1 MTYCVADYL
10 ADRLAGL
17 GVEHVF
23 GVPGDYN
30 LAMLDHV
37 VGHEHLTWVGCANEL
52 DAGYAADGYGR
63 LRGIAALAT
72 AFGVGELSAINA
84 MAGSFAEHVPVVH
97 VVGAPST
104 DHQAAHRM
112 VHHSLGDGVFTH
124 FMTMHERITCA
135 RAALTVDTAAAE
147 IDRVLAEVRDR
158 HLPGYL
164 LIPTDVSAAAV
175 DPPAGP
181 LPAPIDHTD
190 PEALA
195 GFVDAARTLLERAG
209 SVDRVALLAGL
220 LAHRVGGRDVLRELL
235 DAGPVPHAT
244 TVWAKSLVDESV
256 DHFVGTYAGAA
267 SPEDVR
273 ATVEDA
279 AALIVAGVQFTDLT
293 SGFFTQRITRPRT
306 IELGPGTASV
316 GAATFAPV
324 ELPAALGALVPLV
337 RELAARGGSTLRH
350 HAAADPLP
358 VHDDAEPLSQDALW
372 AEVAGFLQE
381 GDVVLADQ
389 GTSFYGSSTHRLP
402 SGVTF
407 IGQPLWASIGYTLPA
422 TLGACLAQ
430 PESRGILLIGDG
442 AAQLTVAEL
451 GTMVR
456 EGLAPLVVVVDND
469 GYTVE
474 RAIHGPAEPYN
485 DITRWDWTAVPAMF
499 APDGGA
505 RACRA
510 ETVGELR
517 AALAAAREDPT
528 TMAVVQ
534 AVVPRDDVPQLLADL
549 TKALGQSN
557 SSRSNSGQANSTA

>member
-1 MTYCVADYL
+1 
-10 ADRLAGL
+10 
-17 GVEHVF
+17 
-23 GVPGDYN
+23 
-30 LAMLDHV
+30 MLDHV
-37 VGHEHLTWVGCANEL
+37 VGHEQLTWVGCANEL

-63 LRGIAALAT
+63 LRGMAALAT

-84 MAGSFAEHVPVVH
+84 VAGSFAEHVPVVH

-104 DHQAAHRM
+104 DHQSAHRV

-124 FMTMHERITCA
+124 FMTMHEGITCA
-135 RAALTVDTAAAE
+135 RAALTVATARAE
-147 IDRVLAEVRDR
+147 IDRVLVEVRDR

-164 LIPTDVSAAAV
+164 LIPTDVSAAEV
-175 DPPAGP
+175 DPPSEP
-181 LPAPIDHTD
+181 LPTPVDTTD

-195 GFVDAARTLLERAG
+195 GFVESARALLERAG
-209 SVDRVALLAGL
+209 SVDRIALLAGL
-220 LAHRVGGRDVLRELL
+220 LTHRVGGREVLRELL
-235 DAGPVPHAT
+235 GAGPVRHAT

-256 DHFVGTYAGAA
+256 NHFVGTYAGAA
-267 SPEDVR
+267 SPEEVR

-279 AALIVAGVQFTDLT
+279 AALIIAGVQFTDLT

-306 IELGPGTASV
+306 IELGPETASV
-316 GAATFAPV
+316 GAATFSPV
-324 ELPAALGALVPLV
+324 ELPTALGALIPLV
-337 RELAARGGSTLRH
+337 RDLAAHGGATPRQSTPLTPELAA
-350 HAAADPLP
+350 
-358 VHDDAEPLSQDALW
+358 DATEPLSQDALW
-372 AEVAGFLQE
+372 TEVASFLRE

-389 GTSFYGSSTHRLP
+389 GTSFYGVSTHRLP

-430 PESRGILLIGDG
+430 PDSRGILLIGDG

-485 DITRWDWTAVPAMF
+485 DITRWDWTAAPAMF
-499 APDGGA
+499 APGGGA

-517 AALAAAREDPT
+517 EALTAAREDPT
-528 TMAVVQ
+528 TLAVVQ

-549 TKALGQSN
+549 TKALGQ
-557 SSRSNSGQANSTA
+557 ANSKA

>member
-10 ADRLAGL
+10 ADRLAEV

-37 VGHEHLTWVGCANEL
+37 VSHERLTWVGCANEL

-63 LRGIAALAT
+63 LRGMAALAT

-104 DHQAAHRM
+104 DHQSAHRV

-124 FMTMHERITCA
+124 FMTMHEGITCA
-135 RAALTVDTAAAE
+135 RAALTGDTARAE
-147 IDRVLAEVRDR
+147 IDRVLVEVRDR

-164 LIPTDVSAAAV
+164 LIPTDVSAAAA
-175 DPPAGP
+175 DPPSGP
-181 LPAPIDHTD
+181 LPSPVDTTD

-195 GFVDAARTLLERAG
+195 GFVEAARALLEKAG
-209 SVDRVALLAGL
+209 SVDRIALLAGL
-220 LAHRVGGRDVLRELL
+220 LTHRVGGREVLRELL
-235 DAGPVPHAT
+235 GAGPVPHAT

-256 DHFVGTYAGAA
+256 NHFVGTYAGGA
-267 SPEDVR
+267 SPEEVR

-293 SGFFTQRITRPRT
+293 SGFFTQRITRSRT
-306 IELGPGTASV
+306 VELGPRTASV
-316 GAATFAPV
+316 GAATFSPV
-324 ELPAALGALVPLV
+324 ELPTALGALVPLV
-337 RELAARGGSTLRH
+337 RELAARAPATPRQPAPAVS
-350 HAAADPLP
+350 LP
-358 VHDDAEPLSQDALW
+358 VADAAEPLSQDALW
-372 AEVAGFLQE
+372 AEVAGFLRE
-381 GDVVLADQ
+381 GDLVLADQ
-389 GTSFYGSSTHRLP
+389 GTSFYGASTHRLP

-430 PESRGILLIGDG
+430 PGSRGILLIGDG
-442 AAQLTVAEL
+442 AAQLTVAEI
-451 GTMVR
+451 GTIVR
-456 EGLAPLVVVVDND
+456 EGLAPLVIVVDND

-485 DITRWDWTAVPAMF
+485 DITRWDWTAIPAMF
-499 APDGGA
+499 APSGGA

-510 ETVGELR
+510 RTVGELR
-517 AALAAAREDPT
+517 EALTAAREDPT

-549 TKALGQSN
+549 TKALGQ
-557 SSRSNSGQANSTA
+557 ANSKA

>member
-1 MTYCVADYL
+1 MSYCVADHL
-10 ADRLAGL
+10 ADRLAEVGA
-17 GVEHVF
+17 EHVF
-23 GVPGDYN
+23 GVPGDYT
-30 LAMLDHV
+30 LAMLDHL
-37 VGHEHLTWVGCANEL
+37 VGHEALTWVGCANEL

-63 LRGIAALAT
+63 LRGVAALCT

-84 MAGSFAEHVPVVH
+84 VAGSFAEHVPVVH

-124 FMTMHERITCA
+124 FMTMHEGITCA
-135 RAALTVDTAAAE
+135 RAALTADTAQAE
-147 IDRVLAEVRDR
+147 IDRVLVEVRDR

-164 LIPTDVSAAAV
+164 LIPTDVAAAEV
-175 DPPAGP
+175 EPSSAP
-181 LPAPIDHTD
+181 LPEPVEHTD

-195 GFVDAARTLLERAG
+195 GFVEAARALLEKAG
-209 SVDRVALLAGL
+209 SVDHVALLAGL
-220 LAHRVGGRDVLRELL
+220 LTHRVGGRHVLQELL
-235 DAGPVPHAT
+235 GAGPVPHAT

-256 DHFVGTYAGAA
+256 NHFVGTYAGAA

-279 AALIVAGVQFTDLT
+279 AALIIAGVQFTDLT
-293 SGFFTQRITRPRT
+293 SGFFTQRITRSRT
-306 IELGPGTASV
+306 IELGARTASV
-316 GAATFAPV
+316 GAATFSPV

-337 RELAARGGSTLRH
+337 RELAATAPATPRQPAEPVAIP
-350 HAAADPLP
+350 AA
-358 VHDDAEPLSQDALW
+358 DDAEPLSQDALW
-372 AEVAGFLQE
+372 AEVATFLRE

-389 GTSFYGSSTHRLP
+389 GTAFYGASTHRLP

-430 PESRGILLIGDG
+430 PDSRGILLIGDG

-451 GTMVR
+451 GTIVR
-456 EGLAPLVVVVDND
+456 EGQAPLVIVVDND

-485 DITRWDWTAVPAMF
+485 DITRWDWTAAPALF
-499 APDGGA
+499 APGGGA
-505 RACRA
+505 TACRA
-510 ETVGELR
+510 ATVGELR
-517 AALAAAREDPT
+517 TALTAARDDPST
-528 TMAVVQ
+528 LAIVQ

-549 TKALGQSN
+549 TKALGQ
-557 SSRSNSGQANSTA
+557 ANSRA

>member
-10 ADRLAGL
+10 ADRLAEV

-37 VGHEHLTWVGCANEL
+37 VGHESLTWVGCANEL

-63 LRGIAALAT
+63 LRGMAALAT

-84 MAGSFAEHVPVVH
+84 VAGSFAEHVPVVH

-124 FMTMHERITCA
+124 FMTMHEGITCA
-135 RAALTVDTAAAE
+135 RAALTADTARAE
-147 IDRVLAEVRDR
+147 IDRVLVEVRDR

-164 LIPTDVSAAAV
+164 LIPTDVSAAVV
-175 DPPAGP
+175 DPPSEP
-181 LPAPIDHTD
+181 LPAPVDTTD

-195 GFVDAARTLLERAG
+195 GFVEAARALLDKAG
-209 SVDRVALLAGL
+209 SVDHVALLAGL
-220 LAHRVGGRDVLRELL
+220 LTHRVGGREVLRELL
-235 DAGPVPHAT
+235 GAGPVPHAT

-256 DHFVGTYAGAA
+256 NHFVGTYAGGA
-267 SPEDVR
+267 SAEEVR
-273 ATVEDA
+273 AVVEDA
-279 AALIVAGVQFTDLT
+279 AALIIAGVQFTDLT
-293 SGFFTQRITRPRT
+293 SGFFTQRITRSRT
-306 IELGPGTASV
+306 VELGARTASV
-316 GAATFAPV
+316 GAATFSPV
-324 ELPAALGALVPLV
+324 ELPTALGALVPLV
-337 RELAARGGSTLRH
+337 RELAARGGATPREPVPIS
-350 HAAADPLP
+350 PLP
-358 VHDDAEPLSQDALW
+358 APDASDALSQDALW
-372 AEVAGFLQE
+372 AEVAKFLRE

-389 GTSFYGSSTHRLP
+389 GTSFYGASTHRLP

-430 PESRGILLIGDG
+430 PDSRGILLIGDG
-442 AAQLTVAEL
+442 AAQLTVAEI

-456 EGLAPLVVVVDND
+456 VGLAPLVVVVDND

-474 RAIHGPAEPYN
+474 RAIHGPTEPYN
-485 DITRWDWTAVPAMF
+485 DITRWDWTALPAVF
-499 APDGGA
+499 APSGGA

-517 AALAAAREDPT
+517 DALTAAREDPAT
-528 TMAVVQ
+528 LAVVQ

-549 TKALGQSN
+549 TKALGQAN
-557 SSRSNSGQANSTA
+557 SSD